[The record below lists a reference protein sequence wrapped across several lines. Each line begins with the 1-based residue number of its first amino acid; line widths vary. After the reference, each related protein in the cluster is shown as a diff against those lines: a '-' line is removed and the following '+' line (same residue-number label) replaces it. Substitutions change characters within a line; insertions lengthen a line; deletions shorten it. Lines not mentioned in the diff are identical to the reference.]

1 MTVKDLI
8 LNKLSYGEEISGEA
22 LALEA
27 GVSRAAVW
35 KAIKRLR
42 SEGYLIEATQ
52 GHGYRLKNDNRLCEG
67 RIRSHLKSDLAV
79 KVYDL
84 VGSTNDEA
92 ARLASEAPK
101 QDYLIVANEQTAG
114 QGRLGRTFIS
124 KSDTGLYMTLLLH
137 PNISAER
144 ATAVTVLAAVALKRV
159 IERQTA
165 LSPKI
170 KWVNDLL
177 YNGKKFAGI
186 LTKGSVDM
194 ENGALSYLTVGIG
207 INVLDAPLDPKIK
220 DIATSVE
227 AESGKAIDRNLLAAL
242 ITDEILGLMP
252 QLGSAEI
259 SEEYRESSMIIGEK
273 INVIKP
279 SEIYPAEV
287 IGMDSDCRLLLRL
300 ENGQSEILASGDVS
314 IRKRQ

>member
-1 MTVKDLI
+1 MTQ
-8 LNKLSYGEEISGEA
+8 
-22 LALEA
+22 
-27 GVSRAAVW
+27 
-35 KAIKRLR
+35 R
-42 SEGYLIEATQ
+42 SQ
-52 GHGYRLKNDNRLCEG
+52 FFKNG
-67 RIRSHLKSDLAV
+67 A
-79 KVYDL
+79 
-84 VGSTNDEA
+84 
-92 ARLASEAPK
+92 
-101 QDYLIVANEQTAG
+101 
-114 QGRLGRTFIS
+114 
-124 KSDTGLYMTLLLH
+124 M
-137 PNISAER
+137 
-144 ATAVTVLAAVALKRV
+144 LAAVALKRV
-159 IERQTA
+159 IERQTT

-242 ITDEILGLMP
+242 ITDEILELMP

-314 IRKRQ
+314 IRKR